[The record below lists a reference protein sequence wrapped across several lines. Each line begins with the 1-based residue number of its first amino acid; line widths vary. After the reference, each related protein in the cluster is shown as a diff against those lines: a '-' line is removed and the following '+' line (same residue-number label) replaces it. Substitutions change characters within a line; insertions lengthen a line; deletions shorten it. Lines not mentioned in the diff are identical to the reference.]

1 MNKVIDLK
9 GSILSLTVLK
19 LFSNDIEQ
27 TKEALEAKVS
37 QAPDFFVGIPVV
49 LEPEVDNL
57 DPTFLALLVELLH
70 QKQMIPI
77 GIRTQDEAIKEQANY
92 AGLAVFTEEVKSKK
106 RPKEKKEQG
115 GAEEQT
121 GLKTAMVVNHAV
133 RSGQQIYAK
142 DRDLIV
148 MGSVNPGAE
157 IIADGNVHVYGT
169 IRGKVF
175 AGSQGETSARIFAQ
189 KIDAELVCIAGLYQL
204 SEDILPEYKTGF
216 VEVAL
221 MNEQLNFKLL

>member
-1 MNKVIDLK
+1 MKKVIDLK

-19 LFSNDIEQ
+19 LYSDDIEA
-27 TKEALEAKVS
+27 TKQALNRKIE
-37 QAPDFFVGIPVV
+37 QAPDFFAGIPVV
-49 LEPEVDNL
+49 LEPQVATLE
-57 DPTFLALLVELLH
+57 PTFLALLLELLH

-77 GIRTQDEAIKEQANY
+77 GIRTQDPMIKEQAGY
-92 AGLAVFTEEVKSKK
+92 AGLAVFGEESQVKK
-106 RPKEKKEQG
+106 RPKP
-115 GAEEQT
+115 AEPETQT
-121 GLKTAMVVNHAV
+121 AQSGLQTALVVNSAV

-189 KIDAELVCIAGLYQL
+189 KLDPELVCIAGLYQL
-204 SEDILPEYKTGF
+204 AEDIQPEYKAGF

-221 MNEQLNFKLL
+221 RNEQLQFKML

>member
-27 TKEALEAKVS
+27 TKQALEQKVS

-49 LEPEVDNL
+49 LEPEVGNL

-77 GIRTQDEAIKEQANY
+77 GIRTEDESIKEQANY
-92 AGLAVFTEEVKSKK
+92 AGLAVFSGEAKVKK
-106 RPKEKKEQG
+106 RSKPEKSDQKENCS
-115 GAEEQT
+115 
-121 GLKTAMVVNHAV
+121 GLKSAMVINHAV

-204 SEDILPEYKTGF
+204 SEDILPEYKQGF
-216 VEVAL
+216 IEVSL
-221 MNEQLNFKLL
+221 LNEQLNFKSL